1 MVETNSEAKPKK
13 REIRTWP
20 VVRAYGTAAGKYPLM
35 VTLTFG
41 ASAVVEAMNV
51 ISPLYMRRFINT
63 VAMAQPSP
71 ATMHTLLVIL
81 LSYGG
86 VTLIG
91 WAGRRVQMAALIQV
105 ESKTEANLSND
116 AFSNLLAH
124 SHDFF
129 ISNFAGSLT
138 RKVSRY
144 SRSFEQ
150 LMDTLVFTFF
160 STFAFALGT
169 VVVLSIRNIYLGM
182 GILLW
187 TVIFVA
193 LQLGLANWRQPL
205 RVARA
210 EADTKLTGAL
220 SDAVSNQST
229 VSQFARAEHERGIF
243 AAAVANWR
251 AATMRSWRMDNAI
264 FAIQGLFAIAVEVGL
279 LAVGVALWQRGII
292 TVGDFVLI
300 QVYVIGLVNNLWGIG
315 NSMRRV
321 YEALADAYEMIVI
334 LETPLE
340 VMDATDAQ
348 ELAVPHGAIVA
359 RSVDFGFKESKLI
372 LEDFNLSISAGEKV
386 ALVGPSGA
394 GKSTVTKLLLRLYD
408 VTGGS
413 IEIDGQDISKV
424 TQESL
429 RRAIAFVPQE
439 PILFHRS
446 LMDNIR
452 YGRLDATDDEVI
464 EAAKK
469 AHCHD
474 FITALPEGYET
485 HVGERGVKLSG
496 GERQRVA
503 IARAIL
509 KNAPILILDEAT
521 SALDSESEHLIQ
533 DALKTLMAGKTVIV
547 IAHRLSTI
555 MTMDRIVVI
564 EGGRI
569 AAQGTHTELL
579 NQEGGLYHKLWSIQ
593 AGSFLTDADNE
604 LGIN

>member
-1 MVETNSEAKPKK
+1 MAESPESKPKK
-13 REIRTWP
+13 REVRTWP
-20 VVRAYGTAAGKYPLM
+20 VVKAYGSAAGKYPWM
-35 VTLTFG
+35 VTLTFA
-41 ASAVVEAMNV
+41 ASTVVEAMNV
-51 ISPLYMRRFINT
+51 VSPLFMRRFINT
-63 VAMAQPSP
+63 VAMVQPS
-71 ATMHTLLVIL
+71 ATTMRTLLIIL
-81 LSYGG
+81 ASYAG
-86 VTLIG
+86 VTFIG
-91 WAGRRVQMAALIQV
+91 WIGRRVQMAAIIQV
-105 ESKTEANLSND
+105 ESKTEANLSNQ

-160 STFAFALGT
+160 STFAFAVGAII
-169 VVVLSIRNIYLGM
+169 VLSLRNLYLGM
-182 GILLW
+182 GVLVW

-229 VSQFARAEHERGIF
+229 VSQFARASHEEGIF
-243 AAAVANWR
+243 AATVANWR

-279 LAVGVALWQRGII
+279 LAAGVALWQRGLI

-300 QVYVIGLVNNLWGIG
+300 QVYIIGLVNNLWGIG

-334 LETPLE
+334 LDTPLE
-340 VMDATDAQ
+340 VQDAPEARD
-348 ELAVPHGAIVA
+348 LAVPHGAITMKDVE
-359 RSVDFGFKESKLI
+359 FGFKDSRPI
-372 LEDFNLSISAGEKV
+372 LSDFNLSITAGEKV

-408 VTGGS
+408 ITGGS
-413 IEIDGQDISKV
+413 ISIDGEDIATV

-474 FITALPEGYET
+474 FITALPEAYAT

-509 KNAPILILDEAT
+509 KDAPILILDEAT

-564 EGGRI
+564 EGGKI
-569 AAQGTHTELL
+569 AAQGTHAELL
-579 NQEGGLYHKLWSIQ
+579 DQEGGLYHKLWSIQ
-593 AGSFLTDADNE
+593 AGSFLTDAQ
-604 LGIN
+604 